1 MNFIISVLKKFC
13 HLIKGKIDF
22 IFIERV
28 SSFFF
33 IIKELFFCAEW
44 QKVLNFFFKETLRE
58 ENLSDNLINSTFYIV
73 SIERLCAIS
82 NKPLKD

>member
-1 MNFIISVLKKFC
+1 MAKGISL
-13 HLIKGKIDF
+13 
-22 IFIERV
+22 
-28 SSFFF
+28 
-33 IIKELFFCAEW
+33 
-44 QKVLNFFFKETLRE
+44 FFKETLRE